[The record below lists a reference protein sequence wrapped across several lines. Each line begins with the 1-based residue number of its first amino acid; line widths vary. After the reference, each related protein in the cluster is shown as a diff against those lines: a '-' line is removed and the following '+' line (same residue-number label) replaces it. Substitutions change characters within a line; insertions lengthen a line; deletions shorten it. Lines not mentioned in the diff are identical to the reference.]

1 MTNSLPDISIVIP
14 VYNSQSTL
22 PVLYAEIEKA
32 MSGHNWEVIFVDDG
46 SRDESWLQ
54 LRKLKEQH
62 PAHIIAVRLRR
73 NFGQHNALA
82 CGFGF
87 ARGSLTIT
95 MDDDLQHP
103 PSEIP
108 KLLARARESGADV
121 VYGQYISKQ
130 HPGWRNAGSWIMR
143 RSSPYVTGNNGNG
156 SSFRLLKTDI
166 AQKLSAHI
174 QTGFLFIDE
183 VLHWYTSRIAST
195 PVEHHP
201 RREGKST
208 YNRIKL
214 LALYTNI
221 VIHYTALPLK
231 LMTWIGLL
239 TSLVTFIL
247 GLRFMW
253 MKIAHGSVPGFTA
266 TIVVILFSTSL
277 LMFCMGIIGQYLYN
291 LYKMQNRRP
300 SYSVEEIL

>member
-14 VYNSQSTL
+14 VYNSQQTL

-32 MSGHNWEVIFVDDG
+32 MHGENWEVIFVDDG
-46 SRDESWLQ
+46 SRDESWQQ
-54 LRKLKEQH
+54 LRKIKEQH
-62 PAHIIAVRLRR
+62 PERVIAVRLRR

-87 ARGSLTIT
+87 ARGTLTVT

-103 PSEIP
+103 PAEIP

-121 VYGQYISKQ
+121 VYGQYINKQ

-166 AQKLSAHI
+166 AQKLSTHI

-183 VLHWYTSRIAST
+183 VLHWYTSRIVNT

-247 GLRFMW
+247 GLRFIW
-253 MKIAHGSVPGFTA
+253 MKISHGSVPGFTA

>member
-32 MSGHNWEVIFVDDG
+32 MAGENWEVIFVDDG

-54 LRKLKEQH
+54 LRTLKEQH
-62 PAHIIAVRLRR
+62 PGRVTAVRLRR

-87 ARGSLTIT
+87 AKGMLTIT

-108 KLLARARESGADV
+108 KLLARARETGADV

-143 RSSPYVTGNNGNG
+143 RSSPYITGNNSNG

-183 VLHWYTSRIAST
+183 VLHWYTSRIVST

-247 GLRFMW
+247 GVRFIW

>member
-1 MTNSLPDISIVIP
+1 MTQTLPDISIVIP

-32 MSGHNWEVIFVDDG
+32 MAGQNWEVIFVDDG

-54 LRKLKEQH
+54 LRKLKELY

-87 ARGSLTIT
+87 ARGMLTVT

-108 KLLARARESGADV
+108 KLLACAAETGADV

-143 RSSPYVTGNNGNG
+143 RSSAYVTGKNGNG

-208 YNRIKL
+208 YSRIKL

-247 GLRFMW
+247 GVRFIW

>member
-1 MTNSLPDISIVIP
+1 MTQFSPDISVVIP
-14 VYNSQSTL
+14 VYNSQGTL
-22 PVLYAEIEKA
+22 QTLYAEVAKA
-32 MSGHNWEVIFVDDG
+32 LDGKNWELVLVDDG
-46 SRDESWLQ
+46 SRDGSWAELQ
-54 LRKLKEQH
+54 QLKKAN
-62 PAHIIAVRLRR
+62 PDRVTAIRLRR

-87 ARGSLTIT
+87 ARGKLIIT

-108 KLLARARESGADV
+108 KLLAKAEETGADV
-121 VYGQYISKQ
+121 VYGQYINKQ

-143 RSSPYVTGNNGNG
+143 RSSHYINGNTGYG
-156 SSFRLLKTDI
+156 SSFRLIKTDI
-166 AQKLSAHI
+166 AQKLGAHI

-208 YNRIKL
+208 YSRVKL
-214 LALYTNI
+214 FTLYANI

-239 TSLVTFIL
+239 TSLVTFVL
-247 GLRFMW
+247 GLRFIW
-253 MKIAHGSVPGFTA
+253 MKISHGSVPGFTA

-291 LYKMQNRRP
+291 LYRMQNRLP
-300 SYSVEEIL
+300 SYSVDEVL